1 MVGVLHQ
8 PEEEEPT
15 AMKKF
20 MRRPDID
27 NVARLKI
34 AVQAFLGLGVYG
46 EITRIAESYQVSRLF
61 VYKLLW
67 QLMLLFELE
76 AGESGPSERIR
87 KEVDQQIL
95 LLRFEGYCA
104 LEGISQI
111 LKQLGLPFSS
121 VGYISQRLAKYARA
135 VPRDELSGAKIAFLL
150 CDEIFT
156 LGRPILITAEPRS
169 LAILKI
175 ELVDNR
181 EAETWKKH
189 WEELAEAG
197 LIKQQTVVSDQGMG
211 LVKGCALMGLTHH
224 PDLFHLLRKL
234 AKLGERFYRKALQ
247 AIAWEYER
255 GDLEIGR
262 SEGVINER
270 RAAYEAAKAKAEE
283 KIGRYDNFCYLWA
296 ALREAL
302 ELFDSRGEIK
312 ELAWRQAEI
321 EAILGLM
328 RELGC
333 EQLNQEVKS
342 FASGLKGYWGYYQ
355 RAEQVYQGLIERYP
369 LAESEI
375 MQALACGWQLA
386 RQATNSKDYSVRKR
400 LAQEA
405 DFYYDYAASLLPAG
419 ASEIRKEVVE
429 ALDGEVRSSSLI
441 ENINSALRPLL
452 ETCRGQI
459 DQEMLELFA
468 YVHNHRRFERGKRA
482 GKAPIEILTG
492 KDMEKTWLNSLLET
506 VWSR

>member
-1 MVGVLHQ
+1 M
-8 PEEEEPT
+8 
-15 AMKKF
+15 KF
-20 MRRPDID
+20 MKRPDID

-46 EITRIAESYQVSRLF
+46 EITRIAKSYRVSRLF
-61 VYKLLW
+61 VYKQLW
-67 QLMLLFELE
+67 LLMLLFELE
-76 AGESGPSERIR
+76 VSNSSSLEAIR
-87 KEVDQQIL
+87 KEVDRQIL
-95 LLRFEGYCA
+95 LLRLEGQCA
-104 LEGISQI
+104 LESISQI
-111 LKQLGLPFSS
+111 LKQMGAPYSS
-121 VGYISQRLAKYARA
+121 VGYISQRLAEYARA
-135 VPRDELSGAKIAFLL
+135 VPRAELAGAKLVFLL
-150 CDEIFT
+150 CDEIFA

-175 ELVDNR
+175 ELVENR

-189 WEELAEAG
+189 WEELAKAG
-197 LIKQQTVVSDQGMG
+197 LIKQQIVVSDQGVG

-224 PDLFHLLRKL
+224 PDLFHLLRPL
-234 AKLGERFYRKALQ
+234 ARLGERFYRKALQ

-262 SEGVINER
+262 SGGVIDKR
-270 RAAYEAAKAKAEE
+270 RAAYEAAKAEADR
-283 KIGRYDNFCYLWA
+283 KIEQYDNFCYLWA

-302 ELFDSRGEIK
+302 ELIDSRGDIK

-342 FASGLKGYWGYYQ
+342 FVSGLQGYWGYYQ
-355 RAEQVYQGLIERYP
+355 RAEQVYRGLIERYP
-369 LAESEI
+369 IVEGEI
-375 MQALACGWQLA
+375 MQALAYGWQLE
-386 RQATNSKDYSVRKR
+386 RQATNSKDYSARMQ

-405 DFYYDYAASLLPAG
+405 KFYYDYAASLLPAG
-419 ASEIRKEVVE
+419 ASDIRLEVVE

-459 DQEMLELFA
+459 NQEMLELFA

-492 KDMEKTWLNSLLET
+492 KDLEKTWLNSLLES
-506 VWSR
+506 V